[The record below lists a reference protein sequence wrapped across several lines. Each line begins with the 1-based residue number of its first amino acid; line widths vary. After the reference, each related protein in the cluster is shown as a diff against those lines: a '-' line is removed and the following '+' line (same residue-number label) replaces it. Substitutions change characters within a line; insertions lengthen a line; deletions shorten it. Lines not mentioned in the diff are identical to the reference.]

1 MAFNFL
7 CNKRYAEFALNAMDS
22 HINII
27 HGVIRTGKDYLQTI
41 LFVERIRAYKGTAQ
55 MSLIGAVNSKLAYN
69 IVGQYILDYCGNRAK
84 RTKSG
89 SADAIEIKLNNGKSH
104 FVLFAEGCKV
114 NSASKIRGL
123 TLAGVYLTE
132 INELNED
139 FIDQAFARLTNDG
152 RKAFFFGTANPKDE
166 NHWFYRVFED
176 QWKAELVNDDRYCN
190 WMEVTIYDK
199 PDFTIEQCEEFLSGK
214 DPNSVSYK
222 RDYLGLR
229 VGAAGKVYTLTD
241 ENIINNIDNIYSEY
255 IIVVDTGVT
264 ISATTMLAL
273 GLCYN
278 TDTKQKELH
287 VLREYYHLNGGNIDA
302 KFKSDDDYAK
312 DIAKFTHDMKD
323 AIKKVPTRLYYDG
336 TSVMK
341 TKIQRELR
349 SLQLGNINP
358 MFVIKDALKDR
369 LVDSQNMI
377 YSNQIKILDTCKH
390 LIQEIKTAEY
400 DDKEFDK
407 SGEVKIKK
415 AYNTEGH
422 LDCIDVL
429 QYGISYYTKNKKV

>member
-1 MAFNFL
+1 MTICGDYIRKYL
-7 CNKRYAEFALNAMDS
+7 CIPKVTKYNNLDCITFKC
-22 HINII
+22 
-27 HGVIRTGKDYLQTI
+27 GKNTHRI
-41 LFVERIRAYKGTAQ
+41 LFAG
-55 MSLIGAVNSKLAYN
+55 GAKQNSQDS
-69 IVGQYILDYCGNRAK
+69 IQ
-84 RTKSG
+84 
-89 SADAIEIKLNNGKSH
+89 
-104 FVLFAEGCKV
+104 
-114 NSASKIRGL
+114 GL
-123 TLAGVYLTE
+123 TIQNIYLTE
-132 INELNED
+132 ANLLHQS
-139 FIDQAFARLTNDG
+139 FITQCMNRIANSD
-152 RKAFFFGTANPKDE
+152 NPKIFFTINPLSE
-166 NHWFYRVFED
+166 QHWFYTQFLDKWETIH
-176 QWKAELVNDDRYCN
+176 NDEPEMMMYN
-190 WMEVTIYDK
+190 YKHVTILDNPSMTQAKYDA
-199 PDFTIEQCEEFLSGK
+199 FVQGI
-214 DPNSVSYK
+214 DPNSLTYK
-222 RDYLGLR
+222 RNVLGLR
-229 VGAAGKVYTLTD
+229 VNAGGTVYTLTD

-336 TSVMK
+336 TTVMK